1 MRTAGTRW
9 KGLAAAAD
17 ELGLKRGTLVTFGQ
31 KEVIS
36 HSNIQIDV
44 VPAYEY
50 LK

>member
-1 MRTAGTRW
+1 VE
-9 KGLAAAAD
+9 GLAAAAG